1 MSILLTKDKKSVKKY
16 KISFD
21 MSKIVCSIAIKGA
34 ARYYL
39 LIHI

>member
-21 MSKIVCSIAIKGA
+21 MSKIGCIIA
-34 ARYYL
+34 
-39 LIHI
+39 